1 MFVQQDGYFSL
12 SSIGYVAFILL
23 LLATIVVIGFFRKK
37 NTTKHFQTKQLVFS
51 ALSLALAF
59 VLSYI
64 QPYKLPWGGS
74 VTLCSMLFICL
85 IGYLGANIIPF
96 FELCK

>member
-1 MFVQQDGYFSL
+1 MFVHEDGYFSL
-12 SSIGYVAFILL
+12 SSMGYIAFILL
-23 LLATIVVIGFFRKK
+23 LLAVVVAIGFFRKK
-37 NTTKHFQTKQLVFS
+37 NTTKQFQTKQLVFS
-51 ALSLALAF
+51 ALALALAF

-85 IGYLGANIIPF
+85 IVQLD
-96 FELCK
+96 ELWFHA